1 MLYLHQRGRILTFN
15 KRTEISKKRWL
26 TAHKLEKAA
35 LESAENIKEFL
46 RVRRHT
52 WASLVD
58 LLKGEIAFDSSKRV
72 LDIGCGPT
80 SIFLALREGE
90 KYVIDPA
97 LERLFQLHP
106 FMREVEEYR
115 DVNFISSLIEEATF
129 DKQFDLIFMINVLDH
144 VGALKPVIDKIDEL
158 LAPSGTLVA
167 IVDCYADRAV
177 RNIMRFFDVDLPHP
191 HHFIVEDITRI
202 FSTYKLKKQDNNI
215 SEIFSDCTFKGKKRE
230 IEIYRVD
237 KFIALMWQLLKS
249 SGKEGDIFFI
259 ARFLLCYSL
268 ALLIA
273 LLRRQEK
280 PIYPLKKARLF
291 VFQKATNGDI

>member
-1 MLYLHQRGRILTFN
+1 MVYFNRRG
-15 KRTEISKKRWL
+15 KRVPLFKKGLEVSKKRL
-26 TAHKLEKAA
+26 LVAHEIEKLA
-35 LESAENIKEFL
+35 LESAEAMKEWI

-58 LLKGEIAFDSSKRV
+58 SLKGEIAFDSSKRV

-90 KYVIDPA
+90 KYVVDPN

-115 DVNFISSLIEEATF
+115 DVNFISRPVEEATF

-167 IVDCYADRAV
+167 IVDCYADRTV
-177 RNIMRFFDVDLPHP
+177 RGIMSFFDVDLPHP
-191 HHFIVEDITRI
+191 HHFVAEDISRM
-202 FSTYKLKKQDNNI
+202 FSSYKLKKQDNNI
-215 SEIFSDCTFKGKKRE
+215 SEIFSDCTFRGKKRE

-237 KFIALMWQLLKS
+237 KFVALMWQILKS
-249 SGKEGDIFFI
+249 SGKKRDILFI

-280 PIYPLKKARLF
+280 PVHPLKKARLL
-291 VFQKATNGDI
+291 VFQKGTNG